1 MLFPPGP
8 KLNQGEQLQLLR
20 RTPLRF
26 FDDCHQKFGRIFTL
40 NLGTFGNQEVD
51 TEANGKWVFI
61 TRPEDVETLFKT
73 SPEIAMAGVANKML
87 FGSRTQQG
95 GIIRLDGREHMNI
108 RRVYQPIFNGNR
120 MRAYTLPI
128 MATIRR
134 HARLWSRSRAFP
146 MLPEM
151 QRITIDVIAKSILGF
166 DESELFDM
174 LCSRLMCLENAAIQG
189 RDRHMAER
197 ELSRIIHEHIATN
210 RTTDLSDREDV
221 FSRLCQLT
229 KPDGLA
235 LTDKELHDELVTLLK
250 AGFGT
255 TSNALAWLFACIL
268 EKETVRAR
276 IQEEAMNA
284 VGGREPAKCRF
295 DQMPYTEAVIQETLR
310 LCPSVA
316 GFTGVRYLSEPL
328 RLGGYTIPAHT
339 VVAIATHI
347 LHRDASVYPDPLL
360 FKPERFLTAK
370 PSAWRWAPFGGG
382 NRMCVGRSFAMHEMK
397 VVLATLFSD
406 MEINLDRPVGGS
418 EVQGFFCSPKDRG
431 PHVRIKDRS
440 HDEES

>member
-8 KLNQGEQLQLLR
+8 KLSQTDQLQMLR
-20 RTPLRF
+20 RNPLNF
-26 FDDCHQKFGRIFTL
+26 FDDCHQQFGKIFTL

-61 TRPEDVETLFKT
+61 TRPEDVEILFKS
-73 SPEIAMAGVANKML
+73 SPDIAMAGIANKML

-95 GIIRLDGREHMNI
+95 GIIRLDSREHMEI
-108 RRVYQPIFNGNR
+108 RRVYQPIFNGSR
-120 MRAYTLPI
+120 MRAYTVPI
-128 MATIRR
+128 MATVRR

-197 ELSRIIHEHIATN
+197 ELSRITHEHISIN
-210 RTTDLSDREDV
+210 RNTDLSDREDV
-221 FSRLCQLT
+221 FARLCQLT
-229 KPDGLA
+229 KSDGHP
-235 LTDKELHDELVTLLK
+235 LTDKELHDELITLLK

-268 EKETVRAR
+268 ENPHVKDKV
-276 IQEEAMNA
+276 QEEAFAA
-284 VGGREPAKCRF
+284 VGNRTSNTCQF
-295 DQMPYTEAVIQETLR
+295 NNMPYTEAVIQETLR

-339 VVAIATHI
+339 VVAVATHI
-347 LHRDASVYPDPLL
+347 LHRDPSVYPDPLT
-360 FKPERFLTAK
+360 FKPERFLTVK

-382 NRMCVGRSFAMHEMK
+382 NRMCVGRSFANHEMK
-397 VVLATLFSD
+397 VVLATIFSD
-406 MEINLDRPVGGS
+406 MELKLDRPVGGS
-418 EVQGFFCSPKDRG
+418 EVQGFFCAPKERG
-431 PHVRIKDRS
+431 PYVRIKDRVQE
-440 HDEES
+440 D